1 MRSDAERLA
10 QCFAD
15 GRGADAIAAAHDI
28 LARRG
33 VRRLAV
39 ATVQGDAAHPVRY
52 VYNRDIGRSETEP
65 LDSATLAAALAAE
78 SSTFLAPIVP
88 IARTNSAVPKHLAH
102 AMVCP
107 MHAGGVRVGFC
118 LAQGE
123 EEFAQPDLA
132 LLEACATLAG
142 HQAVL
147 ADEGRRS
154 EERARAL
161 HLLLETAR
169 VLSSE
174 FDIATL
180 FRKFHGLIARVMDA
194 SIFVGALLTD
204 DGTRL
209 ELRYAAE
216 LDQSTTELMLVP
228 PDSLSS
234 VVVRSGEAV
243 IIRRPEDWD
252 RYRTVEILEG
262 PGPGSALFVPIKLGD
277 RVLGV
282 FSVQSHRTE
291 QYGQSHLDLL
301 TAVSEQA
308 AVAVENASNL
318 HASTQRAADLNL
330 LVEVASAVSAELD
343 LRRVFAQIHAQV
355 RRVIDAPLFFAA
367 LEIGETDAVRLE
379 YLVEG
384 DRVFDPQ
391 RFSTKGTIV
400 GVVFET
406 GRPVL
411 VRDAIERDRLTNQT
425 IGQGPATVQSV
436 VAAPMAIGGRTIGV
450 LSVQSYEKHAYD
462 ERHLKL
468 LSAIAEQSAGAV
480 QNARL
485 YEQARDLADHDPLTG
500 LLHHRAIQERIA
512 TELKRAQRNGGRLA
526 LVMLDVDNFK
536 SFNDTYGHP
545 VGDRVLRGLA
555 ASMRRAARASDSVG
569 RYGGD
574 EFCAILPDA
583 GAGAARSFIQR
594 LVADIVREPFRVD
607 GGEPVPIAVSAGFA
621 VYPEDG
627 ERREAL
633 VAAADLALYAGKR
646 TEAIAL
652 ATGEAPAARLVGDFA
667 PFEALVL
674 AIANAGPYSRSHQI
688 AINWLAADYAK
699 RAELSPAD
707 RALLLRASV
716 LMDVGELA
724 VPTSVL
730 RKPGALDEAELS
742 LIRAH
747 PSLGYDIVRAAT
759 GQDELAELVL
769 SHQERYDGTGYPRKL
784 AGENIHRLAR
794 VLSVLDAFAAMT
806 ADRPFR
812 RARDQAEAIA
822 ELQRN
827 AGSQFDPAVVKTV
840 VEMVRA
846 G

>member
-1 MRSDAERLA
+1 MRR
-10 QCFAD
+10 F
-15 GRGADAIAAAHDI
+15 
-28 LARRG
+28 
-33 VRRLAV
+33 AV
-39 ATVQGDAAHPVRY
+39 ATVQGDSAEPVRY
-52 VYNRDIGRSETEP
+52 LYNRDIGRSETEP
-65 LDSATLAAALAAE
+65 LDSATLAAALAAD
-78 SSTFLAPIVP
+78 SAAFLAPVLTFAKP
-88 IARTNSAVPKHLAH
+88 NGSVPKTLAH

-107 MHAGGVRVGFC
+107 MRAGGIDAGFC

-123 EEFAQPDLA
+123 KEFDPRDLA
-132 LLEACATLAG
+132 MLEMCATYAG
-142 HQAVL
+142 HQATL
-147 ADEGRRS
+147 AQEGRTS
-154 EERARAL
+154 EERSRAL

-194 SIFVGALLTD
+194 PMFVGALLVD
-204 DGTRL
+204 DGKQL

-228 PDSLSS
+228 TDSLSS
-234 VVVRSGEAV
+234 VVGRTGEAV

-252 RYRTVEILEG
+252 RFRTIDILEG
-262 PGPGSALFVPIKLGD
+262 PMPGSGLFVPIKLGD

-282 FSVQSHRTE
+282 FSVQSHRSE
-291 QYGQSHLDLL
+291 AYGQSHLDLL

-308 AVAVENASNL
+308 AVAVENARNL
-318 HASTQRAADLNL
+318 QASTQRAADLNL

-343 LRRVFAQIHAQV
+343 PRRVFAQIHAQV

-367 LEIGETDAVRLE
+367 LEIGEEDAVRLE

-411 VRDAIERDRLTNQT
+411 VRDAVERDRLTKQA

-450 LSVQSYEKHAYD
+450 LSVQSYEKNAYD

-500 LLHHRAIQERIA
+500 LLHHRALQERIA

-545 VGDRVLRGLA
+545 VGDRVLRSLA
-555 ASMRRAARASDSVG
+555 TSMRRAARASDSVG

-594 LVADIVREPFRVD
+594 LVADIAREPFRVD
-607 GGEPVPIAVSAGFA
+607 GGAPVPVAVSAGFA

-646 TEAIAL
+646 METLPVFA
-652 ATGEAPAARLVGDFA
+652 GEAAAPQLVGDFA
-667 PFEALVL
+667 PFDALVL
-674 AIANAGPYSRSHQI
+674 AIANSGPYSRSHQVVV
-688 AINWLAADYAK
+688 NHLAATYAT
-699 RAELSPAD
+699 RARLTPEE

-716 LMDVGELA
+716 LIDVGELSIPA
-724 VPTSVL
+724 SVL
-730 RKPGALDEAELS
+730 RKPGALDDAE
-742 LIRAH
+742 RAIVHKH

-759 GQDELAELVL
+759 GQDRLAELVR
-769 SHQERYDGTGYPRKL
+769 SHHERFDGSGYPQGL
-784 AGENIHRLAR
+784 ARDDIPYLAR
-794 VLSVLDAFAAMT
+794 VISVLDAFAAMT
-806 ADRPFR
+806 APRPFR
-812 RARDQAEAIA
+812 RARSTAEAIV
-822 ELQRN
+822 ELQEN
-827 AGSQFDPAVVKTV
+827 AGSQFDPDVVKTL

-846 G
+846 S